1 MGLLPM
7 GADILP
13 PSDDRVFKL
22 ILTSPEAKQ
31 GLMNLISSIIGRTVV
46 DVVLLPNE
54 LAPGDTEEKA
64 ERFDVNCKI
73 DDGSQ
78 VNLEMQASYMVE
90 DLGGQHLNLKGKSIY
105 YLTDLHSSQPAKGL
119 RRYDRLARSYQITFC
134 SYTIFPNT
142 QDYVNSFSLRH
153 DTTGELLSD
162 AINLTFVELS
172 KLDEVVKKPVSDM
185 TDLDKWSVFF
195 QYAPDME
202 HREIVNK
209 VIESEEVLQVAGNL
223 LMSISQNERERAIFR
238 SRRKFQ
244 TDLQSDL
251 ATAEDNGERKG
262 RMNRSIEIAR
272 NLLKTDLSLE
282 QISAVTGLTYEEV
295 EKLRPKS

>member
-1 MGLLPM
+1 
-7 GADILP
+7 
-13 PSDDRVFKL
+13 
-22 ILTSPEAKQ
+22 
-31 GLMNLISSIIGRTVV
+31 MNLISSIIGRTVV
-46 DVVLLPNE
+46 DVVLHPNE

-78 VNLEMQASYMVE
+78 INLEMQASHMIE
-90 DLGGQHLNLKGKSIY
+90 DLDGQHRNLKGKSVY

-142 QDYVNSFSLRH
+142 QDYMNSFSLRH

-162 AINLTFVELS
+162 AISLTFVELS
-172 KLDEVVKKPVSDM
+172 KLSEVVKKPVRDM
-185 TDLDKWSVFF
+185 TDLDKWSVFL
-195 QYAPDME
+195 QYAPDLE

-209 VIESEEVLQVAGNL
+209 VIESEEVLQVAGDL
-223 LMSISQNERERAIFR
+223 LMNISKNERERAIYR

-251 ATAEDNGERKG
+251 ATAEDRG
-262 RMNRSIEIAR
+262 RRQSAFTIAK
-272 NLLKTDLSLE
+272 NLLSMDMPRE
-282 QISAVTGLTYEEV
+282 QVAAATGLTLKDLESI
-295 EKLRPKS
+295 LP

>member
-31 GLMNLISSIIGRTVV
+31 GLMNLISSIIGRTVI

-78 VNLEMQASYMVE
+78 INLEMQASHMIE
-90 DLGGQHLNLKGKSIY
+90 DLDGQHRNLKGKSVY
-105 YLTDLHSSQPAKGL
+105 YLTYLHSSQPAKGL

-142 QDYVNSFSLRH
+142 QDYMNSFSLRH

-162 AINLTFVELS
+162 AISLTFVELS
-172 KLDEVVKKPVSDM
+172 KLSEVVKKPVCDM
-185 TDLDKWSVFF
+185 TDLDKWSVFL
-195 QYAPDME
+195 QYAPDLE

-209 VIESEEVLQVAGNL
+209 VIESEEVLQVAGDL
-223 LMSISQNERERAIFR
+223 LMNISKNERERAIYR

-251 ATAEDNGERKG
+251 ATAEDRG
-262 RMNRSIEIAR
+262 RRQSAFTIAK
-272 NLLKTDLSLE
+272 NLLSMDMPRE
-282 QISAVTGLTYEEV
+282 QVAAATGLTLKDLESI
-295 EKLRPKS
+295 LP